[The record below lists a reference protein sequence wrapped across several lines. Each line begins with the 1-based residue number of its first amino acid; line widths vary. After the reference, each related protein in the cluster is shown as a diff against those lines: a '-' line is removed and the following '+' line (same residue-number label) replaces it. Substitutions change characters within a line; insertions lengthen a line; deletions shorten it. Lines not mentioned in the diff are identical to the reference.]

1 MNKFNKRI
9 LVQTLVGGKEINFYI
24 ECLKSLIGFCKD
36 PIKLLLH
43 TDGSL
48 TSNDKDRVL
57 SMLGDNTVSF
67 SDAKKCK
74 EATLDQLKGKPNC
87 QMIRN
92 NSLWGIEFFDP
103 LFVDNHE
110 QYSFYIDAD
119 ILFIKPFKGL
129 FDKDVVK
136 SGALFLKDA
145 QWDAYSMRPWH
156 LLGSKKKLQ
165 IVQGITTALVCWDKS
180 VIDWDYLE
188 WFLGENQFHGLKEWI
203 LPSAQSGL
211 AARCSARTIASSQV
225 LNMYPNAKIKKNTF
239 GLHLLGSFRQSWFP
253 KIENYRNLENFDH
266 PPLSPIF
273 ENCQLQTPLGY
284 GMNQVKRWINTRLDW
299 W

>member
-1 MNKFNKRI
+1 MNKVKKRI

-24 ECLKSLIGFCKD
+24 ECLKSLISFCKD
-36 PIKLLLH
+36 PIKLLVH
-43 TDGSL
+43 SDGTL
-48 TSNDKDRVL
+48 TSTDKDRLV
-57 SMLGDNTVSF
+57 SMLGTHTVAF
-67 SDAKKCK
+67 SDTKKCK
-74 EATLDQLKGKPNC
+74 EITLDLLKGKPNC
-87 QMIRN
+87 QMSRN

-103 LFVDNHE
+103 LFVDNEE
-110 QYSFYIDAD
+110 QFSFYIDAD
-119 ILFIKPFKGL
+119 ILFIQPFRGL

-136 SGALFLKDA
+136 NGAVFLKDA

-188 WFLGENQFHGLKEWI
+188 WFLGKNEFHGLKEWI

-211 AARCSARTIASSQV
+211 AARCNARTISSSQV
-225 LNMYPNAKIKKNTF
+225 LNMYPNAKIQKNTF

-266 PPLSPIF
+266 SPLSPIF
-273 ENCQLQTPLGY
+273 ESCQLQTPLGY